1 MAHGHRRVT
10 ACGVVRARMDDRR
23 EPFKRS
29 LWLTSGPWLFSD
41 FSRFSIL
48 QTLKSKSMTFPMS
61 KLCQFLQV
69 RQLETH
75 GATFLFGTTS
85 NSLRISSYNFW
96 NKFKFESSLN
106 FRGVQTFLE
115 KSDKFSKILPSGDL
129 HKSEFIWVYLY
140 VRFQVT
146 KQVPN
151 GLV

>member
-1 MAHGHRRVT
+1 VGRWPPTAHGHRRVT

-29 LWLTSGPWLFSD
+29 LWLTSGPRLFSD

-115 KSDKFSKILPSGDL
+115 KVINSLKFPL
-129 HKSEFIWVYLY
+129 HMIF
-140 VRFQVT
+140 T
-146 KQVPN
+146 KVN
-151 GLV
+151 LVGYTCM